1 MTLVRN
7 QILFCSSELGAGP
20 IAQTKIPDVAEI
32 KFVWTPDMQKLTFRK
47 GQTIYRIGDRLT
59 SVYFLVSG
67 QVGLFAPTDL
77 SNPYLHIDEHEV
89 FGENS
94 LFEEQ
99 LRSAKA
105 VCLNDCEVLEIAKS
119 DIMPML
125 ENTDPLIKV
134 LVKTLIARQN
144 DTEKKL
150 ACQRRPVAA

>member
-7 QILFCSSELGAGP
+7 QILSFSSEFGLES
-20 IAQTKIPDVAEI
+20 IVQTRMLNVSEI
-32 KFVWTPDMQKLTFRK
+32 KIVWTPDMQKLTFRK
-47 GQTIYRIGDRLT
+47 GQTIYRIGDRST

-67 QVGLFAPTDL
+67 RVCLFAPTDL

-94 LFEEQ
+94 LCEEQ
-99 LRSAKA
+99 LRSSKA

-144 DTEKKL
+144 DTEKTL

>member
-1 MTLVRN
+1 MTLVEN
-7 QILFCSSELGAGP
+7 QIFCGQHEIGS
-20 IAQTKIPDVAEI
+20 AQRAQSKTLAHFET
-32 KFVWTPDMQKLTFRK
+32 KFVWTPDMQKLTFKK
-47 GQTIYRIGDRLT
+47 GQTIYRIGDSST
-59 SVYFLVSG
+59 SIYFLVAG
-67 QVGLFAPTDL
+67 RVGLFAPTDL

-105 VCLNDCEVLEIAKS
+105 VCLNDCEVLEIAKR
-119 DIMPML
+119 DIMPKL

-144 DTEKKL
+144 DTEKTL

>member
-1 MTLVRN
+1 MTLVGN
-7 QILFCSSELGAGP
+7 QILFALLQFGAAP
-20 IAQTKIPDVAEI
+20 IAQNRILDDAEI
-32 KFVWTPDMQKLTFRK
+32 KIVWTPNMQKLTFRK
-47 GQTIYRIGDRLT
+47 GQTIYRIGDRTT

-67 QVGLFAPTDL
+67 RVGLFAPTDL

-105 VCLNDCEVLEIAKS
+105 VCLNDCEVLEIAKR
-119 DIMPML
+119 DIIPML
-125 ENTDPLIKV
+125 ETTDPLIKV

-144 DTEKKL
+144 DTEKTL

>member
-1 MTLVRN
+1 M
-7 QILFCSSELGAGP
+7 
-20 IAQTKIPDVAEI
+20 QTKILNVAEI
-32 KFVWTPDMQKLTFRK
+32 KIVWTPDMQKLTFRK
-47 GQTIYRIGDRLT
+47 GQTIYRIGDRST

-67 QVGLFAPTDL
+67 RVGLFAPTDL

-99 LRSAKA
+99 LRSSKA

-144 DTEKKL
+144 DTEKTL